1 MSLRSHRRNMTFL
14 RRVEESVVAPA
25 RTEWFLPSLAFFSLL
40 LLFLPILFGGD
51 GSTSTEALPS
61 VTSAGVPVERPK
73 SGLAVREVRNVDTL
87 IAIAQQFPVEGRARR
102 EATPLMDPD
111 PLRVGQRPVLP
122 SPREV
127 LDEIRR
133 GGAPAGTGVPTEAQP
148 EGAGRAIHMVKPGE
162 FLKKIAGQY
171 GVDVQTLLSVN
182 PTLNPRRPLQPGQR
196 LWVVSRKGVMHT
208 VQKGESLARV
218 AHAYRVS
225 PEAIRQANPV
235 VAQKGI
241 LAGDEIFVPGGSSRT
256 PPTAYIWP
264 VQGRL
269 TDGYGYR
276 EHPISGEN
284 TFHQGIDIAV
294 PLGRTFVAARSG
306 RAIFSGWKGNF
317 GRTIIIDHEDGDWTV
332 YAHNSAN
339 LVKEGQYVKRGEVIG
354 RVGDTGSTTGPNL
367 HFEVRRHRRA
377 VNPLL
382 VFRQ

>member
-1 MSLRSHRRNMTFL
+1 MSLRSHRSNIKFL

-25 RTEWFLPSLAFFSLL
+25 RTEWFFPSLAFFSLL
-40 LLFLPILFGGD
+40 LLFLPILFGGE

-61 VTSAGVPVERPK
+61 VNSASAPVEPQQ
-73 SGLAVREVRNVDTL
+73 SGPAVREVRNVDTL
-87 IAIAQQFPVEGRARR
+87 IALAQQFPVEGRARP
-102 EATPLMDPD
+102 EATPRKDRD
-111 PLRVGQRPVLP
+111 PLRVGKRPVVA

-127 LDEIRR
+127 LDEVRR
-133 GGAPAGTGVPTEAQP
+133 GGSPAGTSVPTESQS
-148 EGAGRAIHMVKPGE
+148 EGAGRAIHVVKPGE

-171 GVDVQTLLSVN
+171 GVDVQTLLAVN

-196 LWVVSRKGVMHT
+196 LWVVSRKGVVHT
-208 VQKGESLARV
+208 VQKGETLARI
-218 AHAYRVS
+218 AHANRVP
-225 PEAIRQANPV
+225 PEAIRQANPI

-241 LAGDEIFVPGGSSRT
+241 SEGEEIFIPGGFSRT

-284 TFHQGIDIAV
+284 SFHQGIDIAV

-306 RAIFSGWKGNF
+306 RVIFSGWRGSY
-317 GRTIIIDHEDGDWTV
+317 GRTIIIDHGDGDWTV

-339 LVKEGQYVKRGEVIG
+339 LVREGQYVKRGEVIG
-354 RVGDTGSTTGPNL
+354 RVGETGSTTGPNL